1 MPGLDKTGPEGKG
14 SLTGRKLGRCG
25 QASEDE
31 KLEQL
36 GRGMAL
42 RRREGGGRGQGRR
55 LRSGKGGQ

>member
-25 QASEDE
+25 DASEEE

-42 RRREGGGRGQGRR
+42 RRREEGGRGKGRR
-55 LRSGKGGQ
+55 LGCGKEDH